1 MLIDGMDKEFTKN
14 KILTLFSCG
23 GFGHD
28 IKKKEKWF

>member
-23 GFGHD
+23 GFGHEK
-28 IKKKEKWF
+28 KKKEKWF